1 MKTLLL
7 KKVGTP
13 YELEIGEVETP
24 KPGKNEVRIRVHG
37 TSINPVDYKFA
48 KWGDSLP
55 LPHILGIDAAGVI
68 DETGEGVTGW
78 KKGDRVIAMT
88 NLYRWGAFAEYVVVD
103 ADVVSAIPDALTFE
117 SAAVIPCAGITAWQ
131 AFYRKLHLE
140 KGQSVLIT
148 AAGGGVGGFAVQLAK
163 MIGSK
168 VYATASQ
175 NPERIKALGADTVID
190 YTKEDVV
197 KRVMDLSG
205 GRGIDAVIDLVS
217 EESSASLLPVL
228 RHNGQI
234 VSIAGRIN
242 VNNSPQWAKSISIH
256 EVALAFAYQHGDA
269 ENLKDIAR
277 GGEYMAKLIADGKID
292 PMINET
298 IGFEQIP
305 AALLASEAGHSKGKV
320 VVRI

>member
-1 MKTLLL
+1 MKALLL

-13 YELEIGEVETP
+13 YELEIGEAETP
-24 KPGKNEVRIRVHG
+24 APGKNEVRIRVHA

-48 KWGDSLP
+48 KWGDSLS

-68 DETGEGVTGW
+68 DEIGEGVTGW
-78 KKGDRVIAMT
+78 KKGDRVIALT

-117 SAAVIPCAGITAWQ
+117 AAAVIPCAGITAWQ
-131 AFYRKLHLE
+131 AVYRKLHLE

-163 MIGSK
+163 MIGLQ
-168 VYATASQ
+168 VYATASR
-175 NPERIKALGADTVID
+175 NPERIKALGANAVID

-242 VNNSPQWAKSISIH
+242 ENTSPQWAKSISIH
-256 EVALAFAYQHGDA
+256 EVALGFAYQHGDA

-277 GGEYMAKLIADGKID
+277 GGDYMAKLIADGKID
-292 PMINET
+292 PTISET

-305 AALLASEAGHSKGKV
+305 AALLASEAGHTTGKV
-320 VVRI
+320 VVRM